1 MVLEAWRMQYK
12 EREDG
17 WIFVRLQ
24 DMLCGLTFIQ
34 KHRKQSSL

>member
-17 WIFVRLQ
+17 WIFVHLQ